1 MGLVPWANRN
11 DQGRHHGTIH
21 QVRDEFRSYKG
32 HREPNGAIGRY
43 VLVMLLA
50 VHPRGWVFWV
60 TGPMGLGGVELSGH
74 VFRCPFFNAKHHV
87 EEGLLFFTFQEIFDK
102 AEI

>member
-1 MGLVPWANRN
+1 M
-11 DQGRHHGTIH
+11 
-21 QVRDEFRSYKG
+21 
-32 HREPNGAIGRY
+32 
-43 VLVMLLA
+43 
-50 VHPRGWVFWV
+50 

-87 EEGLLFFTFQEIFDK
+87 EEGLLFFTFQEIIDK